1 LQAEQNQSN
10 PLADQQFAPNLI
22 SLVSLLFHPVL
33 PKFGAKMVTPGI
45 KVLCHVNCHR
55 LRMRWLLLATQ
66 NAAISN
72 RESRSDFQNLF
83 RVGRSR
89 KRRAERA
96 ALFVHYC
103 SMFT

>member
-22 SLVSLLFHPVL
+22 SLVSLPFCPVL

-55 LRMRWLLLATQ
+55 LRMRWLLFFNNL
-66 NAAISN
+66 
-72 RESRSDFQNLF
+72 ESLLSP
-83 RVGRSR
+83 SR
-89 KRRAERA
+89 QPQ
-96 ALFVHYC
+96 
-103 SMFT
+103 